1 MHNSFEE
8 RYNVTSSSEEGES
21 EVEVELG
28 FKLPPS
34 VLSNWFAYVIDPP
47 ISKSQSFQRQGKGA
61 YT

>member
-8 RYNVTSSSEEGES
+8 RNDVTSSNEKK

-28 FKLPPS
+28 FNFHPPAHF
-34 VLSNWFAYVIDPP
+34 NWFAYVIDSP
-47 ISKSQSFQRQGKGA
+47 ISKSTSFQRQGKRD